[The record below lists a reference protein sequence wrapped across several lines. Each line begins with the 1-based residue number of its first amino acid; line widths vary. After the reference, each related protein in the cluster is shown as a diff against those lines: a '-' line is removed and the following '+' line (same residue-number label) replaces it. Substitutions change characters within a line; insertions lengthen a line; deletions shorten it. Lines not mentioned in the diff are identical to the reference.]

1 MSKKRKVF
9 IGKVVSAKMEKTV
22 VVEVERKIIH
32 PKYKRVIKK
41 YSKFK
46 AHDEKRIAKEGDI
59 VKIIESR
66 PLSKD
71 KRWVVIE
78 IINNKTKD

>member
-1 MSKKRKVF
+1 MMAKRKKIL

-22 VVEVERKIIH
+22 VVQVERKTIH
-32 PKYKRVIKK
+32 PKYKRVIRK

-46 AHDEKRIAKEGDI
+46 AHDENKIAKEGDT
-59 VKIIESR
+59 VRIIETR

-71 KRWVVIE
+71 KRWVLLGVI
-78 IINNKTKD
+78 K